1 MLHIKKW
8 LWAFLL
14 RRSPFH
20 QTWEPNR
27 RNTLLSVLLVVVM
40 FPITVIVFPPLVVR
54 VLLAGK
60 IRLFVLKP
68 YTEFAFM
75 LYMFERIRGGTLA
88 NRQPHIVLVR
98 TPFRHKGLAHLYGSH
113 LQCPICWSSGAT
125 VLFAQI
131 FMLQPSWII
140 ERVELTTDDFI
151 RFSLVDEPV
160 NTSKRIL
167 KIRNEILSQ
176 QDVNPSRYVAM
187 AVYTSTSEEK
197 LDPGYVWKSV
207 VRETV
212 GTELV
217 DGVDFLKSNAVDVV
231 MLGFPDTG
239 KAHIPRIFP
248 RLTDFGKIGGLT
260 EVALASGCLYFWADD
275 VGAQWLR
282 EPFKKP
288 VLLTNAAEV
297 FGPKNQFSD
306 NAVKRFLS
314 VPIRFQ
320 TSSGHLLTIREQLLM
335 SPRRFQALAKGEVRI
350 IRNSTEDIVEAH
362 QEMLSTI
369 DGTWVEDSQTLELSE
384 QLERIYSEFPQ
395 YPNRPLPTKYLLR
408 YSYLLD

>member
-1 MLHIKKW
+1 MSQFKK
-8 LWAFLL
+8 LFWAFLL
-14 RRSPFH
+14 RRSSFH
-20 QTWEPNR
+20 RTWEPDR
-27 RNTLLSVLLVVVM
+27 GNTLLSLLLMILM
-40 FPITVIVFPPLVVR
+40 FPVALIVFPLLVGR

-75 LYMFERIRGGTLA
+75 LYMFERICGGALA

-98 TPFRHKGLAHLYGSH
+98 TPFRHKGLAYLYGSH
-113 LQCPICWSSGAT
+113 LQCPICWSSGVT
-125 VLFAQI
+125 GLFAQI
-131 FMLQPSWII
+131 VMLQPSWII
-140 ERVELTTDDFI
+140 ERIELTTDDFI
-151 RFSLVDEPV
+151 RFSMVDEPV

-207 VRETV
+207 VRETI

-217 DGVDFLKSNAVDVV
+217 GGVDFLKSNAVDVV

-248 RLTDFGKIGGLT
+248 RLTDFGRIGGLD

-306 NAVKRFLS
+306 TAVKRFLS

-335 SPRRFQALAKGEVRI
+335 SPRRFESFAKGEVRI

-362 QEMLSTI
+362 QEMLSII

>member
-1 MLHIKKW
+1 MSHIKKW

-14 RRSPFH
+14 RHSPFH

-27 RNTLLSVLLVVVM
+27 RNTLLSVLLVILM
-40 FPITVIVFPPLVVR
+40 FPIAVITFPPLVVR

-75 LYMFERIRGGTLA
+75 LYMFERIRGGALA

-98 TPFRHKGLAHLYGSH
+98 TPFRHKGLAYLYGSH
-113 LQCPICWSSGAT
+113 LQCPICWSSGGT

-140 ERVELTTDDFI
+140 ERIELTTDDFI
-151 RFSLVDEPV
+151 RFSMVDEPV
-160 NTSKRIL
+160 KTSNRIS

-176 QDVNPSRYVAM
+176 QNVNPSRYVAM

-207 VRETV
+207 VRETI

-217 DGVDFLKSNAVDVV
+217 GGVDFLKSNAVDLV

-248 RLTDFGKIGGLT
+248 RLTDFGRIGGLD

-306 NAVKRFLS
+306 TAVKRFLS

-335 SPRRFQALAKGEVRI
+335 SPRRFESFAKGEVRI

-362 QEMLSTI
+362 QEMLSII